1 MARLLV
7 AVAIV
12 AVAAVV
18 ASIVRRRRSTDPPT
32 QGGFELPVQLDR
44 NDFDRAGAPWLVA
57 VFTSSTCASC
67 ADVVSKA
74 AVLSADDVAVVEVA
88 YQHRPDLHARYAI
101 DAVPAL
107 VLADTE
113 GVVRA
118 GFLGPVTATDLWAA
132 VAAARG

>member
-18 ASIVRRRRSTDPPT
+18 ASFVRRRRDTDPPT
-32 QGGFELPVQLDR
+32 QGGFGLPVQLDR
-44 NDFDRAGAPWLVA
+44 NDFDRPGVPWLVA

-74 AVLSADDVAVVEVA
+74 GVLSAGDVAVVEVP
-88 YQHRPDLHARYAI
+88 YQQRPDLHARYAI
-101 DAVPAL
+101 EAVPAL
-107 VLADTE
+107 VLAGAD
-113 GVVRA
+113 GVVQA

-132 VAAARG
+132 VAEARG

>member
-12 AVAAVV
+12 AVAAAV
-18 ASIVRRRRSTDPPT
+18 ASIVRHRRSTDPPT

-44 NDFDRAGAPWLVA
+44 NDFDRPAALWLVA

-74 AVLSADDVAVVEVA
+74 EVLSAGDVAVVEVA
-88 YQHRPDLHARYAI
+88 YQQRPDLHARYAVE
-101 DAVPAL
+101 AVPAL
-107 VLADTE
+107 VLAGAD
-113 GVVRA
+113 GAVRA
-118 GFLGPVTATDLWAA
+118 GFLGPVTAVDLWAA
-132 VAAARG
+132 IAEARA

>member
-74 AVLSADDVAVVEVA
+74 AVLSADDVVVVEVA

-107 VLADTE
+107 VLADTD

-132 VAAARG
+132 AAAARG

>member
-12 AVAAVV
+12 AIAAVV
-18 ASIVRRRRSTDPPT
+18 ASIVRHRRSTDPPT

-44 NDFDRAGAPWLVA
+44 NDFDRPEAMWLVA
-57 VFTSSTCASC
+57 VFTSATCASC

-74 AVLSADDVAVVEVA
+74 EVLSAGDVAVVEVA
-88 YQHRPDLHARYAI
+88 YQQRPDLHARYAVE
-101 DAVPAL
+101 AVPAL
-107 VLADTE
+107 VLAGTD

-118 GFLGPVTATDLWAA
+118 GFLGPVTAADLWAA
-132 VAAARG
+132 IAAARE